1 MPRGRYTGGWGL
13 LSSCSDGDCMA
24 LDALALLQEAF
35 EEIDETVSNR
45 KLPVREQIRRRKAR
59 RSSPQARS
67 LVRGASKPRRRV
79 SAYQKEFGRQLKK
92 LKKKHPR
99 TPTSKLMKRAHAAT
113 KRARRG
119 K

>member
-1 MPRGRYTGGWGL
+1 MPR
-13 LSSCSDGDCMA
+13 A
-24 LDALALLQEAF
+24 LHRLAEALYEML
-35 EEIDETVSNR
+35 EEEGYWDEPTQPRRS
-45 KLPVREQIRRRKAR
+45 RRRRSRSRSSTTRGMVRLTAR
-59 RSSPQARS
+59 RAYEPKKKR
-67 LVRGASKPRRRV
+67 KV

-99 TPTSKLMKRAHAAT
+99 TPVTRLMKRAHAAT